1 MKVTFVRHGETDWN
15 SQGKQQGK
23 ADIPLNE
30 KGLQQAQKTAE
41 LLSNME
47 FDHVYCSPLMRAR
60 QTAQVICEGRKVPIT
75 YDERISERDMG
86 EFQGKRWEEFD
97 TRKFWD
103 YNADVHYEKAENIQ
117 DFYKRVYDFLDSLK
131 DKEQKDESVLIVSHG
146 GVFAPVSSCSG
157 RSRKEDNLIDNL
169 LANAQAYTFEL

>member
-103 YNADVHYEKAENIQ
+103 YNAAFFLRSAVIRDDPEKRI
-117 DFYKRVYDFLDSLK
+117 
-131 DKEQKDESVLIVSHG
+131 I
-146 GVFAPVSSCSG
+146 
-157 RSRKEDNLIDNL
+157 
-169 LANAQAYTFEL
+169 

>member
-47 FDHVYCSPLMRAR
+47 
-60 QTAQVICEGRKVPIT
+60 
-75 YDERISERDMG
+75 
-86 EFQGKRWEEFD
+86 
-97 TRKFWD
+97 
-103 YNADVHYEKAENIQ
+103 
-117 DFYKRVYDFLDSLK
+117 
-131 DKEQKDESVLIVSHG
+131 
-146 GVFAPVSSCSG
+146 
-157 RSRKEDNLIDNL
+157 
-169 LANAQAYTFEL
+169 

>member
-75 YDERISERDMG
+75 YDERISERDM
-86 EFQGKRWEEFD
+86 
-97 TRKFWD
+97 
-103 YNADVHYEKAENIQ
+103 
-117 DFYKRVYDFLDSLK
+117 
-131 DKEQKDESVLIVSHG
+131 
-146 GVFAPVSSCSG
+146 
-157 RSRKEDNLIDNL
+157 
-169 LANAQAYTFEL
+169 